1 MIEKERKREQEKERD
16 PEKETDKT
24 LFIGKLQTQDQK
36 R

>member
-1 MIEKERKREQEKERD
+1 MIEKERKREQERERD
-16 PEKETDKT
+16 PEKENDKP